1 MKNAGKILYLC
12 THGPDDAERATLP
25 FAMAIGALATDMA
38 VTLVLQSEGV
48 LLAVA
53 GEAEHISAR
62 GMAPLKEHLD
72 EYVTNGGKL
81 LACSACLTARQ
92 VSKDSLLEGVEVVS
106 AARLNDEFSGASNVI
121 CY

>member
-1 MKNAGKILYLC
+1 MTILYLC

-25 FAMAIGALATDMA
+25 FAMAIGAQATDMA
-38 VTLVLQSEGV
+38 VTLVLQSDGV

-53 GEAEHISAR
+53 GEAEQVSAR
-62 GMAPLKEHLD
+62 GMAPLKEQLD
-72 EYVTNGGKL
+72 EFVSNGGKL

-92 VSKDSLLEGVEVVS
+92 VSTDSLLEGVEVVS
-106 AARLNDEFSGASNVI
+106 AARLSAEFSGAANVV